1 MPEFLKLVRPDEALK
16 TFLAAIP
23 ESDPQRAEL
32 IRTEEGIG
40 RVLVEDVIATDSLP
54 AFDRT
59 TVDGYA
65 VRATDTFGASAS
77 QPAYLK
83 LAGEVPMGA
92 APQVEVHLGQA
103 ALVHTGGMLPKGA
116 DAVVMIEDTQAIDQS
131 EVEVL
136 KPVAGGQNVIREG
149 EDVRAGQP
157 AVSAG
162 VRLRPQEI
170 GGLMA
175 LGITQVRVMPEP
187 RVAILSTGDEVVSP
201 EQQPAPGQVR
211 DVNSYTLGALVSRS
225 GGQPIRYG
233 IIGDSAGELEAAARR
248 AHSEANLVVIAAGSS
263 VSARD
268 ITADVISRLG
278 EPGILVHG
286 VSIRP
291 GKPTVLAVCAGV
303 PVIGLPGNPVS
314 ALVVAG
320 LFLLPA
326 MRKLLGLRG
335 PLWPAVMQARLTSNV
350 SSTTGREDY
359 LPVRLEVSP
368 EGLLA
373 VPVHGRSNLI
383 FTLVRADGLVR
394 IPAEATGLEAG
405 TTVEVR
411 LFQDG

>member
-1 MPEFLKLVRPDEALK
+1 
-16 TFLAAIP
+16 
-23 ESDPQRAEL
+23 
-32 IRTEEGIG
+32 
-40 RVLVEDVIATDSLP
+40 
-54 AFDRT
+54 
-59 TVDGYA
+59 
-65 VRATDTFGASAS
+65 
-77 QPAYLK
+77 
-83 LAGEVPMGA
+83 
-92 APQVEVHLGQA
+92 
-103 ALVHTGGMLPKGA
+103 
-116 DAVVMIEDTQAIDQS
+116 
-131 EVEVL
+131 
-136 KPVAGGQNVIREG
+136 
-149 EDVRAGQP
+149 
-157 AVSAG
+157 
-162 VRLRPQEI
+162 
-170 GGLMA
+170 MA
-175 LGITQVRVMPEP
+175 LGIIQVRVMPKP

-201 EQQPAPGQVR
+201 EQQPAAGQVR

-326 MRKLLGLRG
+326 VRKLLGLRG

-359 LPVRLEVSP
+359 LPVRLEVTP